1 MGFAKTFS
9 GVNVQMNHKSSGVI
23 VLTES
28 LFTSFTSH
36 GDVHEEDHPREFDP
50 GSKNLQF
57 KTKRP
62 GEGRDMGGGGGGGGG
77 GGKQHFQCQKQ
88 QEEEEHGEVAA
99 IAGVVVEEMVQQ

>member
-9 GVNVQMNHKSSGVI
+9 GVNVLVNQKSSGVI
-23 VLTES
+23 VLMES

-36 GDVHEEDHPREFDP
+36 GDVHEEDYPREFNP
-50 GSKNLQF
+50 GSKKLQF
-57 KTKRP
+57 KTKRR
-62 GEGRDMGGGGGGGGG
+62 GEGRDMGGGG